1 MYNGLK
7 MSHIGQLYNVYKF
20 SSDPAPPPT
29 PLLYSI
35 MTNDAVFLKQPPALA
50 RLSPPDIVRLA
61 YLPDGTPEW
70 LRFELASNQNMAAD
84 AELVKSGEDGY
95 AIRQLPILFTV
106 IRRRDEDRPPRNPVE
121 YIVKATYDTIREAQH
136 CEAVIPSEGRN
147 LLVPANFL
155 IFEKAVDQNQDP
167 TASISIDDS
176 HRCVFTLLRPTGGRR
191 RSSKPSKKRPTARR
205 LRSSKARKVRK
216 VRTTRRK

>member
-20 SSDPAPPPT
+20 SMPLAPTT

-35 MTNDAVFLKQPPALA
+35 RTNDAVFLKPPPALA
-50 RLSPPDIVRLA
+50 RLSPPDIVRFV
-61 YLPDGTPEW
+61 YLPDGTREQ
-70 LRFELASNQNMAAD
+70 LRFELAGNQNMAAD
-84 AELVKSGEDGY
+84 AELVKRGEDGY
-95 AIRQLPILFTV
+95 DIRQLPILFTV
-106 IRRRDEDRPPRNPVE
+106 TRHRESDRPPQNPVK
-121 YIVKATYDTIREAQH
+121 YLVKATYDTIRDAEH
-136 CEAVIPSEGRN
+136 CEAVIPIPSERRN

-176 HRCVFTLLRPTGGRR
+176 HRCVFTLRPTGGRR
-191 RSSKPSKKRPTARR
+191 RSSKPSQKRPTARR
-205 LRSSKARKVRK
+205 LRSSKRKARKARA
-216 VRTTRRK
+216 TRRR